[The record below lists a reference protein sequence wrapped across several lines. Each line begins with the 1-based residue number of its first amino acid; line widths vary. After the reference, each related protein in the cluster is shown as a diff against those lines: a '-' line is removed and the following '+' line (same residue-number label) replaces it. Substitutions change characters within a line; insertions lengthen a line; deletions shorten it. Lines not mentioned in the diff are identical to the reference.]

1 MSTAQLTLE
10 KILVYSHPKLLYPS
24 ASDYSFAKI
33 NLL

>member
-10 KILVYSHPKLLYPS
+10 KILAYIHLKLLYSS

-33 NLL
+33 ILL